1 MRTFIRFR
9 GNCPDAASVSGF
21 AIICH
26 VRTVWAMGAAAMS
39 GDSLLTFTSFPLERR
54 GAACLPT
61 DRLLLDGF
69 VVKPIFFRLRQQEN
83 ILMSLGASVADTLR
97 HRIRFVPDD
106 VLPEIPTISAKGEGQ
121 HPRNADQVFGFEPF
135 RRAPGLL
142 VATTVVV
149 RALGPDTA
157 LIVTAPAV
165 CPPLVA

>member
-1 MRTFIRFR
+1 M
-9 GNCPDAASVSGF
+9 
-21 AIICH
+21 
-26 VRTVWAMGAAAMS
+26 
-39 GDSLLTFTSFPLERR
+39 
-54 GAACLPT
+54 
-61 DRLLLDGF
+61 
-69 VVKPIFFRLRQQEN
+69 
-83 ILMSLGASVADTLR
+83 
-97 HRIRFVPDD
+97 PDD

-165 CPPLVA
+165 CPPVGGVSVPNIDPQCSVIYQ